1 MTDTTRWKLH
11 TVNEEAWQAMLDA
24 CKNAKKSIDF
34 EQFIFIDDAIGKQFI
49 DVCVAKAA
57 EGVRVRFLWD
67 ALGSFSFFGSAL
79 AEDLKKKGVKL
90 QFFKTLIPGFFS
102 VHNYRSWF
110 FRNHR
115 RSLIIDGHI
124 AFTGSICVW
133 EKTTDWRDMQVEIEG
148 PVVAEMEDAFQRMW
162 DRASGKK
169 RLRQDRQTS
178 RQINKKKRA
187 YIRKYGG
194 RDNAEFSY
202 ETNSP
207 VPKKRFIYYR
217 LIENIRAAKK
227 SVYITTPY
235 FVPTRKLSRTIRLA
249 AHRGV
254 DVRIII
260 PKVSNHP
267 VVDIGARSFFQ
278 DMLDAGV
285 RIYLYTGDMMIHN
298 KTLVIDG
305 EWASVG
311 SLNMDTISLL
321 YNFEANITSTNAR
334 FAQEISTYF
343 SEDLAQSEE
352 VDRLAWQR
360 RPTLLKIPETV
371 VKLFRKFL

>member
-1 MTDTTRWKLH
+1 
-11 TVNEEAWQAMLDA
+11 
-24 CKNAKKSIDF
+24 
-34 EQFIFIDDAIGKQFI
+34 
-49 DVCVAKAA
+49 
-57 EGVRVRFLWD
+57 VRFLWD
-67 ALGSFSFFGSAL
+67 AQGSFSFFGSTL
-79 AEDLKKKGVKL
+79 ADDLKKKGIDLV
-90 QFFKTLIPGFFS
+90 FFKTLVPGFFS

-115 RSLIIDGHI
+115 RSLVIDEHI

-148 PVVAEMEDAFQRMW
+148 PVVAEMAQVFQRMW
-162 DRASGKK
+162 ERALGKK
-169 RLRQDRQTS
+169 INREEKQTQRQL
-178 RQINKKKRA
+178 NKKKRA
-187 YIRKYGG
+187 YIKKYGG
-194 RDNAEFSY
+194 RDTNDFLY

-207 VPKKRFIYYR
+207 TPRKRFIYYR
-217 LIENIRAAKK
+217 LIETIRAAKK
-227 SVYITTPY
+227 SVCITTPY
-235 FVPTRKLSRTIRLA
+235 FVPTRKMARIIRLA

-260 PKVSNHP
+260 PKASNHP

-285 RIYLYTGDMMIHN
+285 KIFLYGGENMIHN
-298 KTLVIDG
+298 KTFVVDG

-321 YNFEANITSTNAR
+321 YNFEANITSTNPAFVAEIGNY
-334 FAQEISTYF
+334 FA
-343 SEDLAQSEE
+343 EDLAMSEE

-360 RPTLLKIPETV
+360 RTFLLKIPEIV

>member
-1 MTDTTRWKLH
+1 MHNTRWKLH

-24 CKNAKKSIDF
+24 CKNAKKSIDL
-34 EQFIFIDDAIGKQFI
+34 EQYIFVDDAIGKQFI
-49 DVCVAKAA
+49 EVCTEKAA

-67 ALGSFSFFGSAL
+67 AQGSFSFFGSSL
-79 AEDLKKKGVKL
+79 ADDLKKKGIRLV
-90 QFFKTLIPGFFS
+90 FFKTLIPGFFS

-115 RSLIIDGHI
+115 RSLIIDEHV

-133 EKTTDWRDMQVEIEG
+133 EKTAAWRDMQVEVEG
-148 PVVAEMEDAFQRMW
+148 PVVAEMVEAFQRMW

-169 RLRQDRQTS
+169 LAREEKQS
-178 RQINKKKRA
+178 RRILNKRKRA
-187 YIRKYGG
+187 YIKKYGG
-194 RDNAEFSY
+194 RDNAEFTY

-207 VPKKRFIYYR
+207 VPKKRFMYYR
-217 LIENIRAAKK
+217 LMEAIRAARK
-227 SVYITTPY
+227 SIYITTPY
-235 FVPTRKLSRTIRLA
+235 FVPTRKLSRLIRLA

-254 DVRIII
+254 DVRIIM
-260 PKVSNHP
+260 PKASNHP

-285 RIYLYTGDMMIHN
+285 KIYLYNGEMMIHN
-298 KTLVIDG
+298 KTFVIDN
-305 EWASVG
+305 EWASAG

-321 YNFEANITSTNAR
+321 YNFEANITSTNPA
-334 FAQEISTYF
+334 FAASITKYF
-343 SEDLAQSEE
+343 EEDLAQSEE

-360 RPTLLKIPETV
+360 RPFLLKTPEIV

>member
-1 MTDTTRWKLH
+1 MDTTRWKLH
-11 TVNEEAWQAMLDA
+11 TVNEDAWKAMLDA
-24 CKNAKKSIDF
+24 CKNAKKSIDL
-34 EQFIFIDDAIGKQFI
+34 EQYIFVDDAIGRQFI

-67 ALGSFSFFGSAL
+67 AQGSFSFFGSAL
-79 AEDLKKKGVKL
+79 ADDLKKKGIKL
-90 QFFKTLIPGFFS
+90 VFFKTLIPGFFS

-115 RSLIIDGHI
+115 RSLVIDERI

-133 EKTTDWRDMQVEIEG
+133 EKTADWRDMQVEIEG

-162 DRASGKK
+162 ERASGKK
-169 RLRQDRQTS
+169 LPRHERQSQRKL
-178 RQINKKKRA
+178 NKKKRA
-187 YIRKYGG
+187 YIKRYGG
-194 RDNAEFSY
+194 RDSAEFTY

-207 VPKKRFIYYR
+207 IPKKRFIYYR
-217 LIENIRAAKK
+217 LIETIRAAKK
-227 SVYITTPY
+227 SVYIITPY
-235 FVPTRKLSRTIRLA
+235 FVPTRKMSRVIRLS

-260 PKVSNHP
+260 PKASNHP

-285 RIYLYTGDMMIHN
+285 KIYLYKGDMMIHN
-298 KTLVIDG
+298 KTFVIDG

-321 YNFEANITSTNAR
+321 YNFEANIASTNAH
-334 FAQEISTYF
+334 FVQEMANYF
-343 SEDLAQSEE
+343 TEDLAQSEE

-360 RPTLLKIPETV
+360 RPFLLKTPEIV

>member
-1 MTDTTRWKLH
+1 
-11 TVNEEAWQAMLDA
+11 MLAA
-24 CKNAKKSIDF
+24 CKNAKKSIDL
-34 EQFIFIDDAIGKQFI
+34 EQYIFVDDEIGRQFI
-49 DVCVAKAA
+49 DVCIAKAA

-67 ALGSFSFFGSAL
+67 AQGSFSFFGSTL
-79 AEDLKKKGVKL
+79 AEDLKKKGIDLV
-90 QFFKTLIPGFFS
+90 FFKTLIPGFFS

-115 RSLIIDGHI
+115 RSLIIDEHI

-133 EKTTDWRDMQVEIEG
+133 EKTVDWRDMQVEVEG
-148 PVVAEMEDAFQRMW
+148 PVVTEMAAAFQSMW
-162 DRASGKK
+162 ERASGRKI
-169 RLRQDRQTS
+169 LRHEKQLQRQL
-178 RQINKKKRA
+178 NKKKRS
-187 YIRKYGG
+187 YIKKYGG
-194 RDNAEFSY
+194 RDTNEFAY

-217 LIENIRAAKK
+217 LIETIRAAKK

-235 FVPTRKLSRTIRLA
+235 FVPTRKLSRIIRLA

-260 PKVSNHP
+260 PKASNHP

-278 DMLDAGV
+278 DMLDSGV
-285 RIYLYTGDMMIHN
+285 KIFLYNGENMIHN
-298 KTLVIDG
+298 KTFVIDG
-305 EWASVG
+305 EWAAVG

-321 YNFEANITSTNAR
+321 YNFEANITSTNPA
-334 FAQEISTYF
+334 FAAEITTYF
-343 SEDLAQSEE
+343 NEDLAQSEE

-360 RPTLLKIPETV
+360 RPFIVKTPEIV